1 METIQWIDL
10 AIMVIGVFLGAAIPT
25 PTDSGVFGRFKN
37 IALIAK
43 AIVEKNRK

>member
-10 AIMVIGVFLGAAIPT
+10 AIMVAGVFLGAAIPT
-25 PTDSGVFGRFKN
+25 PSDSGVIGRYKN

-43 AIVEKNRK
+43 TLVEKYRK